1 MPGRGW
7 RNGESWNTRVP
18 AISLAHLKEKEDSYS
33 SGRLQLGAGKAAGEG
48 QPGVRAVS
56 SKSSSVGLRAA
67 SKEEKNTLFPTMF
80 SFSVTLVPS
89 YLSTVPR
96 VLCSKQDQEGW
107 GGLFHLPRANGNA
120 APSKCSSSSE
130 RQRMRAAANRDR

>member
-18 AISLAHLKEKEDSYS
+18 AISLAHLKEKDSYS

-56 SKSSSVGLRAA
+56 SKPSSVGLRAA
-67 SKEEKNTLFPTMF
+67 SKEEKNTLFPTTF

-120 APSKCSSSSE
+120 APSKCSSSE

>member
-1 MPGRGW
+1 M
-7 RNGESWNTRVP
+7 P
-18 AISLAHLKEKEDSYS
+18 AISLAHLKEKDSYS

-56 SKSSSVGLRAA
+56 SKPSSVGLRAA